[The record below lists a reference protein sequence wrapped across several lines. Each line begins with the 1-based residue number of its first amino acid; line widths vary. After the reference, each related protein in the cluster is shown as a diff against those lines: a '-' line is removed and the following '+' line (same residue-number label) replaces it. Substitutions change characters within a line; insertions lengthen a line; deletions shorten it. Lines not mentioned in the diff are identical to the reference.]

1 MVKIMEK
8 INVSTLRE
16 NLAAYI
22 NKAKDGEEISITS
35 HGHELARL
43 VPAEKKQEKSKS
55 KLKALGKTAVI
66 GDILSPID
74 DEWEAVQ

>member
-1 MVKIMEK
+1 MEK

-16 NLAAYI
+16 NLAEYI
-22 NKAKDGEEISITS
+22 KKAKNGEEIFITS

-43 VPAEKKQEKSKS
+43 IPVEKKPKKSKS

-66 GDILSPID
+66 DDILSPV
-74 DEWEAVQ
+74 DEVWEAVK